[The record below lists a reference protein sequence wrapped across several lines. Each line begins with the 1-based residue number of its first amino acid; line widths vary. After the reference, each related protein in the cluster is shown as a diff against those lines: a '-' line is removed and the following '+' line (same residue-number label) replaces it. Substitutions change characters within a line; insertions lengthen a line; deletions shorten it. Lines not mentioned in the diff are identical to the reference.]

1 MKIDDYRLLVALADE
16 ETLRKAA
23 DTLYISQPAVS
34 QRLKSIETEWG
45 TDIFIRTKK
54 KLIVT
59 TDGELII
66 QHARKMLKEETNLK
80 EMIQSSNGIV
90 NGKLSIGVSS
100 LIGHTILP
108 IVLGRFVERY
118 PNVKIQLQVGSSTR
132 ITNNRH
138 DFHVSVIR
146 GSKIMNLHNEL
157 LMSEKHYFI
166 YPKNKAHELDQLPMI
181 EFQADP
187 IYLKEIEHWYTE
199 QFNKEY
205 APQIKTDQIST
216 CKSLLLNGVGMTVLP
231 EIVMKDIDH
240 DLFEIQLLEV
250 ANNPLLRET
259 YLCYE
264 TDVLSLP
271 QVSAYIELMKEVA
284 QEYNNAPQYLPL
296 H

>member
-34 QRLKSIETEWG
+34 QRLKSIETEWR
-45 TDIFIRTKK
+45 TEIFIRTKK

-59 TDGELII
+59 TNGEMII

-80 EMIQSSNGIV
+80 EMIHSSDGVV

-118 PNVKIQLQVGSSTR
+118 PNVKIQLQVGSSAR

-166 YPKNKAHELDQLPMI
+166 YPKSKAHELDQLPMI

-231 EIVMKDIDH
+231 EIVMKDIDN

-264 TDVLSLP
+264 TDMLSLP
-271 QVSAYIELMKEVA
+271 QVSAYIELMKEVTA
-284 QEYNNAPQYLPL
+284 EYLDIKKYVPII
-296 H
+296 

>member
-34 QRLKSIETEWG
+34 QRLKSIEAEWG
-45 TDIFIRTKK
+45 TPIFIRTKK

-59 TDGELII
+59 TNGEMII

-80 EMIQSSNGIV
+80 EMIHSSNGIV
-90 NGKLSIGVSS
+90 TGKLSIGVSS

-108 IVLGRFVERY
+108 VVLGRFVELY
-118 PNVKIQLQVGSSTR
+118 PNVNIQLQVGSSTR
-132 ITNNRH
+132 INKNRN

-157 LMSEKHYFI
+157 LMCEKHYFI
-166 YPKNKAHELDQLPMI
+166 YPKNKANELDDLAMI

-231 EIVMKDIDH
+231 EIVIKDIDH
-240 DLFEIQLLEV
+240 EQFEIQLLEV
-250 ANNPLLRET
+250 GNHPLLRDT
-259 YLCYE
+259 YLSYE
-264 TDVLSLP
+264 PDMLSLP
-271 QVSAYIELMKEVA
+271 QVKAYIELMKEVT
-284 QEYNNAPQYLPL
+284 QEFIITDTFVPIT
-296 H
+296 